1 MPSNALRQGFR
12 QVLQDPGLL
21 LIEIAWRWTFGAIAV
36 LVLLLS
42 MFVLLGSVFVDP
54 RRLEAASALTPLQ
67 MVQTVAATLTAL
79 GGALTRVSLLA
90 ALLLT
95 ICWIFMSAF
104 GRRATLVRPALF
116 PGATLRTCFAVSAV
130 RAAVTLGAILAWM
143 LAGILAG
150 LAGSSTRDTLP
161 NPAVIL
167 GIGIPALLL
176 IVTVWS
182 VLNWYFSLAP
192 LFPESTFPGKPGIQ
206 ITTAVWDFV
215 RSRRDELLEISV
227 VIGIVRA
234 VIFVAAMML
243 SFAVSAVITN
253 PRVLV
258 GDLVAVA
265 LLYFLAG
272 DFLYMVRLVAY
283 GNLIDPILAPTQS
296 QTTADLTRCS

>member
-1 MPSNALRQGFR
+1 MPSDALRQGFR
-12 QVLQDPGLL
+12 EVLQDPGLL
-21 LIEIAWRWTFGAIAV
+21 LVEIAWRWTFGAIAV

-67 MVQTVAATLTAL
+67 MAQTVVATLTAL
-79 GGALTRVSLLA
+79 GGALLRVSLLA
-90 ALLLT
+90 AFLLT
-95 ICWIFMSAF
+95 ICWIFMSAL

-130 RAAVTLGAILAWM
+130 RAAVTLGAILVWM

-150 LAGSSTRDTLP
+150 LAGASTRDTLP

-192 LFPESTFPGKPGIQ
+192 LFPESTFRGKPGIQ

-215 RSRRDELLEISV
+215 RSRRDELLEVSV

-234 VIFVAAMML
+234 VIFAVAMML

-272 DFLYMVRLVAY
+272 DFLYIVRLVAY
-283 GNLIDPILAPTQS
+283 ANLIDPTPAPTQS